1 MAVAIAARIVRGNN
15 RRAPNHLHY
24 REACSST
31 EDEYFALRLRQHEV
45 HALPLLFRSLAIVYV
60 LSLSMS

>member
-45 HALPLLFRSLAIVYV
+45 HVFVRFITFDVIVYAP
-60 LSLSMS
+60 